1 VCLDCAQW
9 FTTIETT
16 VLAVVQPQRAVWL
29 YNLRIPRPIPVVASM
44 HEESKGARAAQATRA
59 ALGEPGNEGSS
70 GLEIELA
77 SDLWGPSR
85 IVIESPTEE
94 LA

>member
-1 VCLDCAQW
+1 MKTLQDAYRAW
-9 FTTIETT
+9 PFLLLTAF
-16 VLAVVQPQRAVWL
+16 LGGSAVWL
-29 YNLRIPRPIPVVASM
+29 YNLRSPRPIPVAASM
-44 HEESKGARAAQATRA
+44 HEESNGARAAQATRA
-59 ALGEPGNEGSS
+59 ALGEPGNEGAS
-70 GLEIELA
+70 GVEIELA